1 MMTLSKDKG
10 PGLLRIS
17 GNLDID
23 EADSLREALL
33 AADLSELDLSEVE
46 GCDAAG
52 LQVLLAAAG
61 KSFQITAISNAVT
74 QMAIAL
80 GLSLEEKDHPHAG

>member
-10 PGLLRIS
+10 PGFLRIS

-33 AADLSELDLSEVE
+33 AADLRELDLSEVE
-46 GCDAAG
+46 ACDAAG

-74 QMAIAL
+74 QMAVVL
-80 GLSLEEKDHPHAG
+80 GVSLEEKDHPHAS